1 MTQNIIKTTM
11 YDIVSNYASNIASFH
26 WDIRD
31 DEEYRDDFLA
41 EDRFKEASK
50 LVNKKTSLQTLR
62 RLFNDGSTYMMLNS
76 KDMNQLEAWERDNA
90 QWLVFVYEGVK
101 VDDDATPFAVLTKNE
116 VAW

>member
-11 YDIVSNYASNIASFH
+11 YDIVSNYASNTASFY

-41 EDRFKEASK
+41 EDRFRDASK
-50 LVNKKTSLQTLR
+50 LVNKKTAQQTLR
-62 RLFNDGSTYMMLNS
+62 KLFNDGSTCMMLNN
-76 KDMNQLEAWERDNA
+76 KDMKQLEAWEADNQ

-101 VDDDATPFAVLTKNE
+101 VDDEVTPLAVLTKNE